1 MAEIKK
7 SEDRFSITTRSGEV
21 INLSKENVIKFLTD
35 NVEITNGE
43 FNMFFQMCKAYK
55 VNPFLKEA
63 YIVKYGSTPATI
75 VMDYKVLQQIAE
87 DNKAYRGMKHGVIV
101 SKADGTVEER
111 HGEYKLPN
119 ETLIAG
125 WCEVYRSD
133 RSEPTR
139 VTAMFEEFKAT
150 KKSGEVNSNWATKP
164 CFMICKVAKAQAL
177 REAFPN
183 MFGSNI
189 YVSEEMDCI
198 DKPDK
203 PTGKTNVTN
212 VLVDDDAVVDTEVKE
227 VENVTPKAE
236 ETSAN

>member
-1 MAEIKK
+1 MADKTSNEN
-7 SEDRFSITTRSGEV
+7 RFQITTRSGET
-21 INLSKENVIKFLTD
+21 INLSKEVVVKYLTD
-35 NVEITNGE
+35 NVEITNSE

-87 DNKAYRGMKHGVIV
+87 DNKSFRGMKHGVIV
-101 SKADGTVEER
+101 AKADGTVEER

-133 RSEPTR
+133 RTEPTR
-139 VTAMFEEFKAT
+139 VTAMFEEFKAV

-189 YVSEEMDCI
+189 YVSEEMDCVE
-198 DKPDK
+198 KPVQK
-203 PTGKTNVTN
+203 APTKTTVTN
-212 VLVDDDAVVDTEVKE
+212 TLVDEDVVVDSEPISAEVSE
-227 VENVTPKAE
+227 CED
-236 ETSAN
+236 TSAE